1 MTAVRGDGRASE
13 PPLAELVRKSLERYF
28 EDLNGQPAADLYEL
42 VVAQVERPLLELVL
56 RRCRGNL
63 SKAAQ
68 VLGINRATLRTKLQK
83 YGIGK

>member
-1 MTAVRGDGRASE
+1 MTATRSDVQASE
-13 PPLAELVRKSLERYF
+13 LPLAELVRRSLERYF
-28 EDLNGQPAADLYEL
+28 EDLNGQPAAGLYEL
-42 VVAQVERPLLELVL
+42 VVAQVERPLLELVM
-56 RRCRGNL
+56 RQSRGNL

>member
-1 MTAVRGDGRASE
+1 MTATRSDGQASE
-13 PPLAELVRKSLERYF
+13 LPLAELVRRSLERYF
-28 EDLNGQPAADLYEL
+28 EDLNGQPAAGLYEL
-42 VVAQVERPLLELVL
+42 VVAQVERPLLELVM
-56 RRCRGNL
+56 RQSRGNL

>member
-1 MTAVRGDGRASE
+1 MNASRGEGRADE
-13 PPLAELVRKSLERYF
+13 PPLSELVKKSLERYF
-28 EDLNGQPAADLYEL
+28 EDLNGQAAAGLYEL

-56 RRCRGNL
+56 CQTRGNL

-83 YGIGK
+83 YGLGK